1 MAKMKSLVAALAL
14 AGASL
19 GAPAFAADIS
29 GAPQDIVLTDNAGF
43 FGAVFNMNNE
53 GNTFEDMFRFTAA
66 AGDSVAAIVGSPSL
80 QASTGLDIT
89 GFDLYAAGAG
99 GGAGTKIATGM
110 SLSSGAFDVWTLTDT
125 SLAGGDYWLLVSG
138 TMVDN
143 SGAALGGAL
152 TLTPVPEPAEYA
164 MLLGGLGVL
173 GWMSRRRKQ

>member
-80 QASTGLDIT
+80 QATSGLDIT
-89 GFDLYAAGAG
+89 GFDVYAADG
-99 GGAGTKIATGM
+99 GGAGSLVASGM
-110 SLSSGAFDVWTLTDT
+110 SLSSGSFDVWTVSAANLE
-125 SLAGGDYWLLVSG
+125 GGDYWLLVSG

-143 SGAALGGAL
+143 SGAALGGAI